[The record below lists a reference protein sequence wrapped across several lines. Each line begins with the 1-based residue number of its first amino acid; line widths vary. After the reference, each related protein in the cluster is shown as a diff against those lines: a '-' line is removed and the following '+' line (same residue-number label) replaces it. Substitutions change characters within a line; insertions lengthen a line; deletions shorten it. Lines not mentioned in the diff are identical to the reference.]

1 MRALSMELMNQK
13 EKHELKFNL
22 MPLTEHGPHLKLY
35 FNSYRV
41 HEIKTPNFNYTYIS
55 IEIN

>member
-1 MRALSMELMNQK
+1 MELMNQK